1 MGSRNLERSEVMES
15 VYLTPIS
22 ERKQEGIGR
31 RRDGDRAEGGTRDE
45 SGERETTI
53 LKVRM
58 LNEEEKSK
66 IF

>member
-1 MGSRNLERSEVMES
+1 MES

-22 ERKQEGIGR
+22 ERKQEGSGR

-53 LKVRM
+53 AKVRM
-58 LNEEEKSK
+58 GNEEEKSK
-66 IF
+66 IFK